1 VGLTVLDAGPIIA
14 VLDGADAHHRAA
26 VDALR
31 RLEESGDQLVIPAVT
46 YAECLVHPARRGE
59 PSMAAVD
66 AYLEALPVS
75 IEPVTHAIAR
85 RAAGLRAKHGKHL
98 RLPDA
103 LVVATALELEANRIL
118 TTDTGWPR
126 LTVEVEVIGR

>member
-14 VLDGADAHHRAA
+14 VLDGADVHHQAA

-59 PSMAAVD
+59 PAMAAVD
-66 AYLEALPVS
+66 AYLDALPVS
-75 IEPVTHAIAR
+75 IEPVTDAIAR
-85 RAAGLRAKHGKHL
+85 RAAGLRAKYGKHL

-103 LVVATALELEANRIL
+103 LVVATALELNVNRIL
-118 TTDTGWPR
+118 TTDTRWPP
-126 LTVEVEVIGR
+126 LTVDVEVIGG